1 MTVPVLV
8 LSGAAAAADVA
19 GTPGDDI
26 IAGTD
31 RPDVLNAR
39 AGNDTVSALGGGA
52 GNDRLYAVAQDG
64 LLDTLDCGLG
74 NRDVAVV
81 RAGEPVALT
90 GCEIVRTVAANT
102 PSKGEP
108 GEPANGS

>member
-1 MTVPVLV
+1 MSRARPATTSSPAPTGRT
-8 LSGAAAAADVA
+8 SS
-19 GTPGDDI
+19 TP
-26 IAGTD
+26 
-31 RPDVLNAR
+31 AR
-39 AGNDTVSALGGGA
+39 ATTPSALGGGA